1 MDVKSR
7 REEYTEATRRALLDA
22 AADLF
27 ATSGYAAT
35 SIEDVV
41 GRARVTRGA
50 LYHHFRSKED
60 LFEAVYTELEEA
72 AVVRIAA
79 AAETATDSWSAALGG
94 VDVFF
99 DLCLEERYRRI
110 VIVEGPLAFGP
121 RRWRE
126 LSEQHSMGLVRAT
139 LAALMDEGRI
149 RRQDI
154 EIPAR
159 IVFVVLSEAALGIA
173 EADDRATA
181 RRQAFYLVR
190 GVLDSLR

>member
-41 GRARVTRGA
+41 SRARVTRGA

-72 AVVRIAA
+72 AMV
-79 AAETATDSWSAALGG
+79 
-94 VDVFF
+94 
-99 DLCLEERYRRI
+99 
-110 VIVEGPLAFGP
+110 
-121 RRWRE
+121 
-126 LSEQHSMGLVRAT
+126 
-139 LAALMDEGRI
+139 RI

-159 IVFVVLSEAALGIA
+159 IVFVVLSEAALGVA

-190 GVLDSLR
+190 GVL